1 MSNELP
7 YADEIRYWKTGQSS
21 PDTWIEKTIGVVK
34 EMGAVNIAE
43 AFGSSRG
50 RAAFCLSFEI
60 CSEKF
65 RVIWP
70 VLPTRRTDD
79 ERAAR
84 VQAATL
90 LYHDCKAKAIAASVL
105 GPRTAFFNALQLPD
119 GRTLSE
125 VATPLLQECVPP
137 ALLGHRA
144 AKEDK

>member
-1 MSNELP
+1 MTDALP

-21 PDTWIEKTIGVVK
+21 PDTWIEKTICVIK
-34 EMGAVNIAE
+34 EMGGSGVSE

-60 CSEKF
+60 GDEKF

-70 VLPTRRTDD
+70 VLPVRRAED

-84 VQAATL
+84 IQAATL

-105 GPRTAFFNALQLPD
+105 GARAAFFHALQLPD
-119 GRTLSE
+119 GRTVGELATAAIAQSVPSSMLGYRDSE
-125 VATPLLQECVPP
+125 
-137 ALLGHRA
+137 
-144 AKEDK
+144 